1 MSSSGGMEGA
11 DLDTFVTSAVVVR
24 LSPNGLDHVDR
35 RNLQSSM
42 SIIARTLLSVSD
54 SSKSF
59 AAILLDLVGFAGGSS
74 SSSSDN
80 TTPFL
85 IRADGAGAT
94 EAVPVE
100 AGASLSGFAS
110 GGAPV
115 SSSAR
120 TSDFLFVPRCCRH

>member
-24 LSPNGLDHVDR
+24 LSPNGLDQVDR
-35 RNLQSSM
+35 RNLQSSI
-42 SIIARTLLSVSD
+42 SIMARTLLSVSD

-85 IRADGAGAT
+85 IRAEGAGAT
-94 EAVPVE
+94 EAVP
-100 AGASLSGFAS
+100 GASLSGFAS
-110 GGAPV
+110 GDAPV

-120 TSDFLFVPRCCRH
+120 TSDFLFVPRCCRR